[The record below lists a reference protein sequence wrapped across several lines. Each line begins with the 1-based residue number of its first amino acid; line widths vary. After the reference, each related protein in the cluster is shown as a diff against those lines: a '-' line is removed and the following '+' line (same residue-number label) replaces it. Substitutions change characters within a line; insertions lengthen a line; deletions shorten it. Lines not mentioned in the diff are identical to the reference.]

1 MQKVTPRWALWSG
14 VSLMLLG
21 LTAMTAAGMFL
32 LMLAQVSAHIF
43 GPSYGFQI
51 YVLLAGVGIGVAAF
65 VVGWAL
71 TQVKR

>member
-1 MQKVTPRWALWSG
+1 MRKVTPRWALWSG

-21 LTAMTAAGMFL
+21 LLAVTAAGMFL
-32 LMLAQVSAHIF
+32 LMLPQVSAHIF

-51 YVLLAGVGIGVAAF
+51 YVLLAGLGIRVAAF

>member
-1 MQKVTPRWALWSG
+1 MDVTRATPRWALWTG

-21 LTAMTAAGMFL
+21 LLAVTAAGMML
-32 LMLAQVSAHIF
+32 LMLVLSQWRDSFQV
-43 GPSYGFQI
+43 YM
-51 YVLLAGVGIGVAAF
+51 YVSVGGLAVGVAAF

>member
-1 MQKVTPRWALWSG
+1 MDVTRATPRWALWAG

-21 LTAMTAAGMFL
+21 LVAVTAAGMML
-32 LMLAQVSAHIF
+32 LMVGLSQWRDSFQVYMYVSVGGLAV
-43 GPSYGFQI
+43 
-51 YVLLAGVGIGVAAF
+51 GVAAF

>member
-1 MQKVTPRWALWSG
+1 MDVIGATPRWALWTG

-21 LTAMTAAGMFL
+21 LLAVTAAGIVL
-32 LMLAQVSAHIF
+32 LMVGLSQWRDSFQVYMYVSVGGLAV
-43 GPSYGFQI
+43 
-51 YVLLAGVGIGVAAF
+51 GVAAF

>member
-21 LTAMTAAGMFL
+21 LLAVTAAAMML
-32 LMLAQVSAHIF
+32 LMLGLSQWRDS
-43 GPSYGFQI
+43 FQAYM
-51 YVLLAGVGIGVAAF
+51 YVTVGGLAVGVAAF
-65 VVGWAL
+65 VIGWAL